1 MNNQILS
8 IRKKLLVIV
17 FISAFSISPMAEDN
31 GLEIILNEKEQAI
44 LNSFEQKNQ
53 AESLIKLLQTLEKLS
68 EYPTEAIDE
77 LIGKNPN
84 HQVIN
89 RVVKRLKQSKGL
101 SNNSIDPLTF
111 DSHKD
116 NISDSG
122 NSKKIQ
128 LTPVFAVA
136 SSDNGITTGKVI
148 FQHSSGTHIHAFEGR
163 PFIVDG
169 GQYQLHRV
177 SAKKDAKGQFNIS
190 LKTPTTIRHYIW
202 PR

>member
-1 MNNQILS
+1 MNNQILL
-8 IRKKLLVIV
+8 IRKNLLVFV
-17 FISAFSISPMAEDN
+17 FISIFSINSMAEDS

-89 RVVKRLKQSKGL
+89 RVVKRLKQSKEL
-101 SNNSIDPLTF
+101 SNNSIGPLTF
-111 DSHKD
+111 DRHKD

-122 NSKKIQ
+122 NPKKIQ

-136 SSDNGITTGKVI
+136 SSDNGITAGKVI
-148 FQHSSGTHIHAFEGR
+148 FLHSSGTHIHAFEGR
-163 PFIVDG
+163 PFMVY
-169 GQYQLHRV
+169 GQEYQLLRV
-177 SAKKDAKGQFNIS
+177 SAKKNSSDQFNII
-190 LKTPTTIRHYIW
+190 LKTPTSTQRHIW